1 MSAPEPV
8 EPEPERT
15 LALAPA
21 LPEAVPA
28 FPGYQEMQGMAA
40 MAVTLSAAAAVPGAM
55 RGKPN
60 DVFLVLLTGRELG
73 IPPTTAIRE
82 CHVIDGKVT
91 ISPKVKLAMV
101 RQSGLGRVWPDASN
115 DAEKATWHAE
125 RADQRGTT
133 FSSTFTMDDA
143 RRTSGKNALVG
154 KDNWKNYPQRM
165 LSWRALGYLLDDVFS
180 EVGTGLYS
188 PDELGAMTDE
198 DGRVIDV
205 GQVDPLPGTAAPRS
219 HNAAPPEPP
228 ASAEDLADIA
238 KRVQAITAV
247 PGARAALL
255 ELWSKPKENGSP
267 TLPAPGDL
275 LARHVRVARAMLEAV
290 EKRMAK
296 GEWVSEKSP
305 EQRARAARA
314 AQVAEEAGLDLSDHE
329 GEAVVGAVGESH
341 G

>member
-8 EPEPERT
+8 EPEPERALT
-15 LALAPA
+15 LAPA
-21 LPEAVPA
+21 LPEAVPT

-125 RADQRGTT
+125 RCDQPGTT

-143 RRTSGKNALVG
+143 KSASLTG
-154 KDNWKNYPQRM
+154 KDNWKHYPQRM

-219 HNAAPPEPP
+219 HTAAPPDPP
-228 ASAEDLADIA
+228 ASPEDLGEIA
-238 KRVQAITAV
+238 KRVQAIAAV

-255 ELWSKPKENGSP
+255 EIWAKPKENGTP
-267 TLPAPGDL
+267 TLPAPDDL

-296 GEWVSEKSP
+296 GEWASEP
-305 EQRARAARA
+305 LEQRARAARA
-314 AQVAEEAGLDLSDHE
+314 TQVAQEAGLDLSDHE
-329 GEAVVGAVGESH
+329 GEAVVGAEAVGE
-341 G
+341 GTGG